1 MATPSALAGTL
12 AHALAHTL
20 AGSVARSSGRSVA
33 RVVGALGLCGLALG
47 CGSPNPRILDADE
60 EARGLST
67 PQLGQEMS
75 EQAKIEALIE
85 KVRRS
90 RHVFVHDDIERNGE
104 ATADKLQLLLE
115 RDPTGVRSAREFIAR
130 IAAPERTDE
139 PPDRVVLSKEES
151 LLARHWYEA
160 RLAEREGR
168 PIPPAD
174 PEELRQAQEHARRLA
189 ILDALRIV
197 ETSELRFVAPPRKAV
212 AKPKPR
218 KGKPKPKRMG
228 SKRKPKRKEYTG
240 PQFADMLRTKWEYLG
255 ADIDDLDT
263 FVEEIASASFSSMV
277 RYRVVR
283 DDGAE
288 EDFARWLR
296 LQLDTERSRLAQ
308 GGAP

>member
-1 MATPSALAGTL
+1 MPST
-12 AHALAHTL
+12 
-20 AGSVARSSGRSVA
+20 
-33 RVVGALGLCGLALG
+33 
-47 CGSPNPRILDADE
+47 
-60 EARGLST
+60 
-67 PQLGQEMS
+67 QLGPAMS
-75 EQAKIEALIE
+75 EQDKIATLIE

-90 RHVFVHDDIERNGE
+90 THVFVHDDIERSGE

-139 PPDRVVLSKEES
+139 PADRVVLSEEETI
-151 LLARHWYEA
+151 LAKHWYA
-160 RLAEREGR
+160 TRLAELEGR
-168 PIPPAD
+168 PAPPAD
-174 PEELRQAQEHARRLA
+174 PEEARQAQEHARRLA

-197 ETSELRFVAPPRKAV
+197 ETSDLRFVAPPRKAI

-218 KGKPKPKRMG
+218 KGKPKPTGRG
-228 SKRKPKRKEYTG
+228 SKRKPKRKEYSG

-277 RYRVVR
+277 RYRVVLE
-283 DDGAE
+283 GGTE
-288 EDFARWLR
+288 EDFAAWLR
-296 LQLDTERSRLAQ
+296 LQLSAERSRLAQ